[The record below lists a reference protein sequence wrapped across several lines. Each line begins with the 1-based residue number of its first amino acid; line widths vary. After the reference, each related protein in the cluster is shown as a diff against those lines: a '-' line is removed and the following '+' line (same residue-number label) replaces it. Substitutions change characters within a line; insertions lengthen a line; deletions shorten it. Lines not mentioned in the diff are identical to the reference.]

1 MTRLYIYIPPGN
13 CILSD
18 CSPFYRTDI
27 SNMCLDPPIGEA
39 ESEDEDKKDDVCH
52 ELVFPKTIQISYDS
66 KTLVCDLHQIKKLRS
81 KT

>member
-1 MTRLYIYIPPGN
+1 MTRLYIFIPSGN

-27 SNMCLDPPIGEA
+27 SNMCLDPPIGEG
-39 ESEDEDKKDDVCH
+39 ESEDEDACH

-66 KTLVCDLHQIKKLRS
+66 KTVVCDLHQIKKLKH